1 MSQVLEISPLYF
13 LCVLC
18 VAFEVTD
25 SNKQEKAQMIQRV
38 SSVVDI

>member
-1 MSQVLEISPLYF
+1 MSRVLDIVPLYF
-13 LCVLC
+13 LCALC

-25 SNKQEKAQMIQRV
+25 NNKQETVQMIQRV